1 MLMMMIALASAGEV
15 DAWGVSDFGHDE
27 QIAGSGGWTNGYR
40 DDPWWSWD
48 GLALSLTDDR
58 VRNDFEGYGTGSE
71 ADNWV
76 IRGADIA
83 QGVVR
88 VQWGSQDD
96 DAIGLVSNHN
106 GGDSFY
112 LLIYSEHSVPPPL
125 SETND
130 RPELILYRVENGKG
144 EVLKRVRSGYAQ
156 ESNDLSLEVDD
167 GILTASLNGDS
178 FFAVEDAQP
187 LAAGKGGFYAYNSG
201 DDGGNSSSYC
211 WISAIEVAYVDEDD
225 DGVPDDTDNCED
237 VANPGQADWNDNGI
251 GDACG
256 DPEPQDTGEPGNT
269 DSGQIDT
276 GPGDT
281 DVPPGLTG
289 NIELEAMSCGCAS
302 QPSKGRTGIG
312 FGAMAMLLG
321 LTIRRRR

>member
-1 MLMMMIALASAGEV
+1 MWMMMIALASAGEV

-27 QIAGSGGWTNGYR
+27 QIAGSDGWANGYR

-48 GLALSLTDDR
+48 GVALSLTDDR
-58 VRNDFEGYGTGSE
+58 VHNDFEGYGTGSE

-76 IRGADIA
+76 IRGAAIA
-83 QGVVR
+83 QGIVR
-88 VQWGSQDD
+88 VQWGSEDD

-106 GGDSFY
+106 GSDSFY
-112 LLIYSEHSVPPPL
+112 MLVYSEDSVPPPL
-125 SETND
+125 SNTND
-130 RPELILYRVENGKG
+130 RPELILYRVENGNG

-167 GILTASLNGDS
+167 GILTASLNGDT
-178 FFAVEDAQP
+178 FFAVEDSQP
-187 LAAGKGGFYAYNSG
+187 LAAGKAGFYAYNSG
-201 DDGGNSSSYC
+201 DDGGHSSSYC
-211 WISAIEVAYVDEDD
+211 WISAIEVAFVDEDD

-256 DPEPQDTGEPGNT
+256 DAEPQDTDEPV
-269 DSGQIDT
+269 DSGQTDT